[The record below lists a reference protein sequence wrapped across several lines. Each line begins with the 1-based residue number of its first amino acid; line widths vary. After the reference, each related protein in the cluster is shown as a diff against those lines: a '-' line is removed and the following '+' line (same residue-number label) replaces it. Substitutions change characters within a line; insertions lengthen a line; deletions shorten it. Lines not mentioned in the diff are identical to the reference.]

1 MILLKRFSFRGGIHP
16 LQELHEGK
24 AATSAR
30 PIREFVP
37 ETVCIPMDMHI
48 GAPSKPLVK
57 KGDKVKLGQIIA
69 EAVGGI
75 GIPVHASVSGEV
87 TEVASKQ
94 MQASRM
100 SLCITIQSDGQ
111 DEWAELEPLGDVEQA
126 PIDRIIPAVRNAGIC
141 GLGGAC
147 FPTHAKMTPPK
158 DKPIDVILLNGA
170 ECETFLTSDHRLM
183 LEEPAQIL
191 KGLRA
196 AMRAMGVV
204 RGIVG
209 IEDNKMDAYE
219 AMRSAAQGLEGV
231 EVCLMKTKYPQG
243 GEKQLIHSLL
253 KREVPSGGLPMDAG
267 VVVFNVG
274 TAYAIANAVELGKP
288 CLSRVTTVTGCVKEP
303 DNLRV
308 RIGTAVQDAI
318 NACGGYSETPG
329 KIFAGGSMTGICLAN
344 DGVSLT
350 KANNGIVVL
359 NEKEAKAA
367 EETPCIR
374 CGRCIQACPVGLNPY
389 QMKISYGLRKLEDMD
404 KQHVM
409 DCVLC
414 GACSYVCPA
423 RQYLTPAF
431 KDSKEIL
438 ATRRAAK

>member
-1 MILLKRFSFRGGIHP
+1 MKRFTFRGGIHP

-24 AATSAR
+24 EATNGK

-37 ETVCIPMDMHI
+37 ETVCIPVDMHI
-48 GAPSKPLVK
+48 GAPSKPIVK
-57 KGDKVKLGQIIA
+57 KGDKVKLGQVIA
-69 EAVGGI
+69 EPVGGI

-87 TEVASKQ
+87 TEIAQKQ
-94 MQASRM
+94 MLASRL
-100 SLCITIQSDGQ
+100 SQCITIQNDGL
-111 DEWAELEPLGDVEQA
+111 DEWVELRPLGDVEKA
-126 PIDRIIPAVRNAGIC
+126 PVDQIIPAVKDAGIC

-158 DKPIDVILLNGA
+158 DKTIDVILLNGA

-183 LEEPAQIL
+183 VEEAPHIL
-191 KGLRA
+191 AGLRA
-196 AMRAMGVV
+196 AMRAMKVSRGV
-204 RGIVG
+204 VG

-219 AMRSAAQGLEGV
+219 AMRKAAQGLAGV
-231 EVCLMKTKYPQG
+231 EICLMKTKYPQG

-274 TAYAIANAVELGKP
+274 TAYAIANAVIHGKP
-288 CLSRVTTVTGCVKEP
+288 CISRVTTVTGCVKEP

-308 RIGTAVQDAI
+308 RIGTSVLDAV
-318 NACGGYSETPG
+318 NACGGYSEEPG
-329 KIFAGGSMTGICLAN
+329 KIFAGGSMTGLCIPN

-359 NEKEAKAA
+359 NEKDSKAA

-389 QMKISYGLRKLEDMD
+389 QMKISYGLKRLDDMN
-404 KQHVM
+404 KQNVM
-409 DCVLC
+409 DCMVC

-423 RQYLTPAF
+423 HQYLTPAF
-431 KDSKEIL
+431 KDAKELI
-438 ATRRAAK
+438 TMRRAAQ